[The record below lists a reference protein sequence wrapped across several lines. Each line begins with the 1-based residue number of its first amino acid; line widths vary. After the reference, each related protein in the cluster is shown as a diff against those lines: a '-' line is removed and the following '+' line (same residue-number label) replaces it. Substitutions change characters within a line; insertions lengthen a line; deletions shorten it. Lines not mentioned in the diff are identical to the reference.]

1 MALSFESSRT
11 LLIAIIST
19 TLLDNEVLI
28 IIREFL
34 IKNIFFNNILII
46 KSLDKGVYLIAS

>member
-11 LLIAIIST
+11 LLIAIILI

-28 IIREFL
+28 TIKEFL
-34 IKNIFFNNILII
+34 IENIFINNILILE
-46 KSLDKGVYLIAS
+46 SLNKDVYLIAS